1 MEGSRRK
8 GMIFY
13 GLEMRVRMDW
23 GLRLES
29 GHNEDK

>member
-1 MEGSRRK
+1 MEGARRK
-8 GMIFY
+8 GVIFDEV
-13 GLEMRVRMDW
+13 EMRVRMDW